1 MNITFFGGAI
11 NDTTTIQYKETIL
24 IGKFL
29 ADNNYNEMTDLLDR
43 KEDKIIIY
51 RKVAEFIK

>member
-29 ADNNYNEMTDLLDR
+29 ADNN
-43 KEDKIIIY
+43 
-51 RKVAEFIK
+51 